1 MYFLWVSFSFISHE
15 MVTWH
20 IHSRKVDNA
29 KYEWLKFRVKR
40 MCLSESIFLCPK
52 TYFPLFFLFNKKG
65 LRLTS
70 HCFVCSLETF
80 FSSFF
85 RLRPILDLFSP
96 FFHVMLLE
104 NYSLFNGVNGNLFIF
119 VWKWWHNFV
128 VVYTWLNNDCG
139 RLDPF
144 LTRSVPFFI
153 YIVLFTVFWVRIWFA
168 LLFLCLFKTN
178 QQ

>member
-1 MYFLWVSFSFISHE
+1 MYFLWVSFKFITHK
-15 MVTWH
+15 MFTWH
-20 IHSRKVDNA
+20 IHSLKVYNA

-52 TYFPLFFLFNKKG
+52 TCFPLFSLFSKRG
-65 LRLTS
+65 SDSPVIVL
-70 HCFVCSLETF
+70 FVLETF

-85 RLRPILDLFSP
+85 RLRAILGLFSP

-104 NYSLFNGVNGNLFIF
+104 NYFLFNGVNGNLFIF

-144 LTRSVPFFI
+144 LTRSVPFFRL
-153 YIVLFTVFWVRIWFA
+153 YCFNHC
-168 LLFLCLFKTN
+168 LL
-178 QQ
+178 

>member
-1 MYFLWVSFSFISHE
+1 
-15 MVTWH
+15 
-20 IHSRKVDNA
+20 
-29 KYEWLKFRVKR
+29 

-52 TYFPLFFLFNKKG
+52 TYFPLFSLFNKKRFQTHHIIV
-65 LRLTS
+65 L
-70 HCFVCSLETF
+70 FVLETF

-96 FFHVMLLE
+96 FFQVMLLE
-104 NYSLFNGVNGNLFIF
+104 NYSLFNGVNGNLSTF
-119 VWKWWHNFV
+119 VWKWWHIFV
-128 VVYTWLNNDCG
+128 VVCTWLNNVCG

-144 LTRSVPFFI
+144 LTRSVPFFHLYCFI
-153 YIVLFTVFWVRIWFA
+153 HSSLMHWVLNCEMKVRIWFA